1 MSDSKDQITVQTAGA
16 SSSLPKDSAVTVVQ
30 SNSAVLTENE
40 NEPTPADKVDEEK
53 KGFLAFFKTK
63 EFYIILFLG
72 YVLHFRSKKIKFVR
86 FQVLVSNVFAVNSS
100 QLPIPRRVP
109 LPPFSALKV
118 GRSPPSRPSSIMCC

>member
-1 MSDSKDQITVQTAGA
+1 MSDCKDQIAVQTADA

-30 SNSAVLTENE
+30 SSSAVQTENE

-72 YVLHFRSKKIKFVR
+72 YVLHFQSK
-86 FQVLVSNVFAVNSS
+86 N
-100 QLPIPRRVP
+100 
-109 LPPFSALKV
+109 
-118 GRSPPSRPSSIMCC
+118 